1 MSTDMKDKIPGQHEG
16 AQITAKS
23 VATLNNP
30 GEAEML
36 FRSAKEKLLQVNQW
50 RDIAKGLS
58 AEFRLIDAS
67 GKAIAETP
75 QKGYYFKIDIPGP
88 GSAAGKGYDWVQIED
103 IETKENGDEESIV
116 ITVRPS
122 SDPTSDNNETA
133 HFYSE
138 KSTSSFVVYR
148 KGSTVTAAILDR
160 NTKPNTENVELKDKL
175 RNALVGAGGILAFSK
190 LQWQNLTDGL
200 LQPQ

>member
-1 MSTDMKDKIPGQHEG
+1 MSTDMQDKIPGQHEG
-16 AQITAKS
+16 VQITAKT

-30 GEAEML
+30 EEAEML
-36 FRSAKEKLLQVNQW
+36 FRSAKEKLLHVNQW
-50 RDIAKGLS
+50 RDIAKGIS

-67 GKAIAETP
+67 GKATAEVP

-103 IETKENGDEESIV
+103 IETKKNGDEESIV
-116 ITVRPS
+116 IIVRPS

-138 KSTSSFVVYR
+138 ESTSSFVVYR
-148 KGSTVTAAILDR
+148 KRSTVTAAILDR

-175 RNALVGAGGILAFSK
+175 RNALVGTGGILAFSK

-200 LQPQ
+200 LQS